1 LPADSPTDLEL
12 LTRAREGDEPALVVL
27 YDRHV
32 DGLWAFVHFRVGRDP
47 MLCEDV
53 VQATLLAAL
62 EPGSPAF
69 DPQRG
74 SLRSWLCS
82 LSRNVIRK
90 HLRDHQRAHAL
101 TQTWERIDATLVQ
114 IFQNLDSQ
122 PLGDEVLARAE
133 TRDLV
138 NMTIANLPDSY
149 RDALE
154 RKYVHGHSLREL
166 AERFE
171 LSEAATKSLLA
182 RARRAFRDSFAA
194 LASAFGEELSDVRA

>member
-1 LPADSPTDLEL
+1 MPADSPTDLEL
-12 LTRAREGDEPALVVL
+12 LLRARDGDEPALADL
-27 YDRHV
+27 YERHV
-32 DGLWAFVHFRVGRDP
+32 EGLWAFVHYRVGRDP
-47 MLCEDV
+47 VLCEDV
-53 VQATLLAAL
+53 VQATFLSVL
-62 EPGSPAF
+62 EPGSAAF
-69 DPQRG
+69 DPERG

-82 LSRNVIRK
+82 RSRNVIRK
-90 HLRDHQRAHAL
+90 HLRDHQRAHEL
-101 TQTWERIDATLVQ
+101 TSTWERIDATLVQ
-114 IFQNLDSQ
+114 IFQSLDSQ

-138 NMTIANLPDSY
+138 NMTIAHLPDSY

-154 RKYVHGHSLREL
+154 SKYVQGHSLREL
-166 AERFE
+166 AERFG